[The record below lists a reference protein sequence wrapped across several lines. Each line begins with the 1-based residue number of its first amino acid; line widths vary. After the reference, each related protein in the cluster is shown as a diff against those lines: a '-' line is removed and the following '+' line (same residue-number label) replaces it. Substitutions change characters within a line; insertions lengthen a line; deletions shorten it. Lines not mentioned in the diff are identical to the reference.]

1 MTYIGENVEGLND
14 FVVYLSCKNQKLT
27 GMRKN
32 QLLCNPFNSLAV
44 MGLMIGIIFSACN
57 GHDRKARDAFRGFHD
72 FDIKRGV
79 NISHWLSQSGR
90 RGAEREAFFTREDA
104 EQIAGFGYD
113 HIRLPIDEEQ
123 MWDEQGN
130 KETRAFELLHEAIG
144 WALESDLRLIVDL
157 HIIRSHHFN
166 APENP
171 LWTERAEQL
180 KFVDMWRQLSG
191 ELKDYPLDMVAY
203 ELMNEAVADDP
214 ADWNNLVAETM
225 AALRELEPERKIV
238 IGSNRW
244 QSVSTFPDLV
254 IPENDPHIIL
264 SFHFYEPFLLTHYRA
279 SWTHIRDYTGPVNY
293 PGLSVAQADL
303 EGLPESV
310 VTAVGNHNRVYTKE
324 SMEEMIMIPI
334 RYAMEH
340 NLPLYCGEWGCL
352 PTVDQP
358 MRLQWYADVREI
370 LEKHEI
376 AWANWDYKGG
386 FGVVDRQTGEPHTDL
401 LQVLLPAEESNLE
414 VLELLLR

>member
-1 MTYIGENVEGLND
+1 MKANHLLN
-14 FVVYLSCKNQKLT
+14 YLIIII
-27 GMRKN
+27 M
-32 QLLCNPFNSLAV
+32 
-44 MGLMIGIIFSACN
+44 MIILGFTSCN
-57 GHDRKARDAFRGFHD
+57 GQADHADDAYRGFHD

-79 NISHWLSQSGR
+79 NISHWLSQSR
-90 RGAEREAFFTREDA
+90 QRGAEREAFFTREDA
-104 EQIAGFGYD
+104 EKIAGFGYD

-123 MWDEQGN
+123 MWDENGN

-144 WALESDLRLIVDL
+144 WALELDLKLIVDL

-171 LWTERAEQL
+171 LWTDRAEQL
-180 KFVDMWRQLSG
+180 KFVDLWRQLSD

-214 ADWNNLVAETM
+214 DDWNRLVAETIT
-225 AALRELEPERKIV
+225 ALRQVEPERKIV

-244 QSVSTFPDLV
+244 QSVNTFPDLV
-254 IPENDPHIIL
+254 IPEGDPHIIL
-264 SFHFYEPFLLTHYRA
+264 SFHFYEPFLLTHHQG
-279 SWTHIRDYTGPVNY
+279 SWTHIRDYKGPVNY
-293 PGLSVAQADL
+293 PGLSVNQADL
-303 EGLPESV
+303 DGLPEGV

-324 SMEEMIMIPI
+324 SMEEMIMTPI
-334 RYAMEH
+334 RYARER
-340 NLPLYCGEWGCL
+340 NLPLFCGEWGCL
-352 PTVDQP
+352 PTVDQA

-386 FGVVDRQTGEPHTDL
+386 FGIVNRQTGEPYYDL
-401 LQVLLPAEESNLE
+401 VEVLLGE
-414 VLELLLR
+414 

>member
-1 MTYIGENVEGLND
+1 MRTVQKFPLPFYLLAFTGLIA
-14 FVVYLSCKNQKLT
+14 F
-27 GMRKN
+27 
-32 QLLCNPFNSLAV
+32 
-44 MGLMIGIIFSACN
+44 IIFSSCSQQSES
-57 GHDRKARDAFRGFHD
+57 GSDPYRGFHD

-90 RGAEREAFFTREDA
+90 RGAEREAFFTKDDV

-123 MWDEQGN
+123 MWDEEGN

-144 WALESDLRLIVDL
+144 WALEFDLRLIVDL

-171 LWTERAEQL
+171 LWTDRDEQL
-180 KFVDMWRQLSG
+180 KFVDMWRNLST

-214 ADWNNLVAETM
+214 GDWNNLVAETVE
-225 AALRELEPERKIV
+225 ALRELEPSRKIV

-244 QSVSTFPDLV
+244 QSVNTFPDLV

-264 SFHFYEPFLLTHYRA
+264 SFHFYEPFLLTHHQA
-279 SWTHIRDYTGPVNY
+279 SWTHIRDYKGPVNY
-293 PGLSVAQADL
+293 PGLSVDPADL
-303 EGLPESV
+303 EGLPEDV
-310 VTAVGNHNRVYTKE
+310 VTAVGNHNRVYTIE
-324 SMEEMIMIPI
+324 SMEEMIMIPV

-340 NLPLYCGEWGCL
+340 NLPLYCGEWGSL
-352 PTVDQP
+352 PNVDRG
-358 MRLQWYADVREI
+358 MMLQWYADVREI

-386 FGVVDRQTGEPHTDL
+386 FGVVNGRSGEPNTDL
-401 LQVLLPAEESNLE
+401 LEVLLRNGDPNHE
-414 VLELLLR
+414 VLELLIRQ